1 MRSKEEYYELIKE
14 IRKVLSKPENL
25 QCSCPKIK
33 CEWHDDCKKCIAL
46 HRYFR
51 KHIPNCMQNI
61 FNAKIKEV
69 AQIFEL
75 DATEKNTT
83 PNEYWDYV
91 KQRDQS
97 S

>member
-1 MRSKEEYYELIKE
+1 
-14 IRKVLSKPENL
+14 
-25 QCSCPKIK
+25 
-33 CEWHDDCKKCIAL
+33 
-46 HRYFR
+46 
-51 KHIPNCMQNI
+51 MQNI